1 MMQYVSPY
9 QDSTKNNNPHAAW
22 EIEEKY
28 NRQQNIQAK
37 IDTNID
43 GSVQN
48 FDQNFTT
55 VFSQRL

>member
-1 MMQYVSPY
+1 MYHLIKIQPK
-9 QDSTKNNNPHAAW
+9 TTTLIRRNAAW

-55 VFSQRL
+55 VFSQHL